1 MNPIKYSDLVKSD
14 DSIQKLI
21 TELSELKAM
30 YSDVADL
37 IKKGAVEV
45 KASLTQTSG
54 ATNESREVIKK
65 AADDASR
72 LERAERELSFALS
85 ETGAR
90 VAELKML
97 TGQANRE
104 SKDMAT
110 FAHAAKNS
118 YTEMKSE
125 LKLTVDSLKSLS
137 KEQALNSVEG
147 AKLIAKVIDLKT
159 QIKEYDDALKLN
171 IKTQIDSTKVE
182 KDANASGQARNS
194 ILAMLMQAEEKLA
207 FAKSEENK
215 QLKLYSTLIKE
226 ANEVSKLNAI
236 ISNTQEGSYDRLSA
250 QYSLNKIQLNKMSL
264 AERES
269 TESGKALVK
278 QTFDIYQ
285 EMIRLQEVT
294 GKHSLSVGNYRKS
307 WDGLGM
313 SVSQIVRELPA
324 AAVSLNTFFLGISN
338 NVPILVDEIQR
349 LRYQNKLLAAE
360 GKATISVAGGIVK
373 ALFSWNTALVI
384 LLTVFSMFGKDI
396 IKWIGDLFRGE
407 AAIKSTKDAI
417 KDLNKVLKEGTNEYG
432 SHLTSYKLLQN
443 EWKNLKTLKDREDW
457 LKRNSS
463 AFRELDVECNNV
475 NDADNIFVKNTT
487 AMVEAFRY
495 RAKAAAAQEL
505 AEKKYSEAL
514 VKREEANLKNVQ
526 KPTFVESVSTNV
538 KAVGAG
544 FYGPDSDLSL
554 ETRLSKQA
562 TKDRKERVN
571 SLYDEAEAAEKD
583 ADTYFDLAT
592 SYSETAQA
600 SLKAA
605 GIEENINEKKQKKQK
620 QNRDLTDT
628 LDKQGAELR
637 KKYALSVTALE
648 RNEFVKQRKEA
659 FDTYNAEADAL
670 MVKYRKNEKILAD
683 EGKQYK
689 KLTDTQKQ
697 EINDSQKLITDTIAN
712 YQLELTQKLYDIE
725 MDRQINELE
734 ILNTTIQL
742 RLNAVKQGT
751 DDELKIRLEG
761 IEIQRKLALAQN
773 ARLPKAQRQDESV
786 INASFAKQTTTVTS
800 DFGVSDFDKQQ
811 ALDDA
816 EFNQIIRSEN
826 RKTIFK
832 LEQEKKRWEYLVKE
846 AEKGSIDMS
855 KKEIDTIKATIKG
868 IDSQI
873 KNIDSKESL
882 LEKFGFND
890 DQISEFKDATN
901 IVVEQLKSIFDAEVQ
916 LAQQALEAA
925 NERVEVAKS
934 AYDAEIEARNN
945 GYANKVFTAK
955 RELELEKANQ
965 LQKQKLLEEAQ
976 KRQEAVNTIVQASSL
991 VTASAN
997 IWSSL
1002 SAIPIIGPA
1011 LALAMI
1017 GTMWTSF
1024 GIAKVKARQVTTQSE
1039 KYGEGGFEFLEG
1051 GSHASGNDINI
1062 GLTGRGKQRKAEGG
1076 EALAIINKRNTRK
1089 YRKVIPE
1096 IIDSLNKGTFEHKYM
1111 AANNVDAYTINNNE
1125 TIIDLS
1131 TIEDRLDKIYNQ
1143 SKHKLYNV
1151 NGKIIETKG
1160 NTTRITK
1167 YED

>member
-21 TELSELKAM
+21 SELTELKSIYA
-30 YSDVADL
+30 DVADL
-37 IKKGAVEV
+37 VKKGAIEI
-45 KASLTQTSG
+45 KSSLTQASG
-54 ATNESREVIKK
+54 ATNESREAIRK

-72 LERAERELSFALS
+72 LEKAERELAFALS

-97 TGQANRE
+97 TSQANKE

-110 FAHAAKNS
+110 YAHATSSS
-118 YTEMKSE
+118 YNEMKSE
-125 LKLTVDSLKSLS
+125 LKLTVDALKNLS
-137 KEQALNSVEG
+137 KEQALNSIEG
-147 AKLIAKVIDLKT
+147 AKLIAKVLELKT
-159 QIKEYDDALKLN
+159 QIKDYDDALKLN
-171 IKTQIDSTKVE
+171 IKTQIEATKVE
-182 KDANASGQARNS
+182 KDANTSGQARNTV
-194 ILAMLMQAEEKLA
+194 LTQLLQAEEKLA

-226 ANEVSKLNAI
+226 ANEVAKLNAVI
-236 ISNTQEGSYDRLSA
+236 ANTQEGSYDRLSA
-250 QYSLNKIQLNKMSL
+250 QYSLNKIQLNKMSV

-278 QTFDIYQ
+278 QTYDIYQ

-338 NVPILVDEIQR
+338 NVPILVDEIQK

-373 ALFSWNTALVI
+373 ALFSWNTILVI

-407 AAIKSTKDAI
+407 AAVRSITEAVN
-417 KDLNKVLKEGTNEYG
+417 DLNKQLKEGGNEYG
-432 SHLTSYKLLQN
+432 SHLTKYKLLQN
-443 EWKNLKTLKDREDW
+443 EWKNLKTLKDREEW

-475 NDADNIFVKNTT
+475 NDADNIFVKNTS
-487 AMVEAFRY
+487 AMVEAFKF

-505 AEKKYSEAL
+505 AEKKYADAF
-514 VKREEANLKNVQ
+514 VKREEANLKAMQ
-526 KPTFVESVSTNV
+526 KPGILEGFSTNV
-538 KAVGAG
+538 RAIGAG
-544 FYGPDSDLSL
+544 IYGPDSDLSF
-554 ETRLSKQA
+554 ETRLQKQA
-562 TKDRKERVN
+562 VKDRKDRVN
-571 SLYDEAEAAEKD
+571 SLYDEAKAAEKD
-583 ADTYFDLAT
+583 ADTYFDLAN
-592 SYSETAQA
+592 SYNETAKA

-605 GIEENINEKKQKKQK
+605 GIEEYIKEGKDKKERQK
-620 QNRDLTDT
+620 RDLDST
-628 LDKQGAELR
+628 LDKQSAELR
-637 KKYALSVTALE
+637 KKYAESVTALE
-648 RNEFVKQRKEA
+648 KDEFVKQRKEA
-659 FDTYNAEADAL
+659 FDTYNSEVDAL

-683 EGKQYK
+683 EGKLYK
-689 KLTDTQKQ
+689 KLTDSQKQ
-697 EINDSQKLITDTIAN
+697 EINDSQQLITDTIAN
-712 YQLELTQKLYDIE
+712 YQLELNQRLYDIE

-734 ILNTTIQL
+734 ILDSTIRL
-742 RLNAVKQGT
+742 RLDAVKQGS
-751 DDELKIRLEG
+751 EEEIRIRLQA
-761 IEIQRKLALAQN
+761 IEVQRKLALAQN
-773 ARLPKAQRQDESV
+773 AKLPKAQRQDESL
-786 INASFAKQTTTVTS
+786 INASFAKQITTVNS
-800 DFGVSDFDKQQ
+800 DYGLSEFDKQQ

-826 RKTIFK
+826 RKTKFK
-832 LEQEKKRWEYLVKE
+832 LEQEKKRWEYLVNA

-916 LAQQALEAA
+916 LAQKALEAA
-925 NERVEVAKS
+925 NERVEIAKS

-976 KRQEAVNTIVQASSL
+976 KRQEAVNSITQASSL

-1062 GLTGRGKQRKAEGG
+1062 GMTKSGKHRKAEGG
-1076 EALAIINKRNTRK
+1076 EALAIINKKNTKR
-1089 YRKVIPE
+1089 YRSLIPE
-1096 IIDSLNKGTFEHKYM
+1096 VIDSLNKGTFEHKFM
-1111 AANNVDAYTINNNE
+1111 SMNNVDALNINSNE
-1125 TIIDLS
+1125 TIVDLS
-1131 TIEDRLDKIYNQ
+1131 NIEDKLDKIYSQ
-1143 SKHKLYNV
+1143 SKNRV
-1151 NGKIIETKG
+1151 INANGKIIETKG

>member
-1 MNPIKYSDLVKSD
+1 V
-14 DSIQKLI
+14 
-21 TELSELKAM
+21 
-30 YSDVADL
+30 
-37 IKKGAVEV
+37 
-45 KASLTQTSG
+45 
-54 ATNESREVIKK
+54 
-65 AADDASR
+65 
-72 LERAERELSFALS
+72 
-85 ETGAR
+85 
-90 VAELKML
+90 
-97 TGQANRE
+97 
-104 SKDMAT
+104 
-110 FAHAAKNS
+110 
-118 YTEMKSE
+118 
-125 LKLTVDSLKSLS
+125 
-137 KEQALNSVEG
+137 
-147 AKLIAKVIDLKT
+147 
-159 QIKEYDDALKLN
+159 
-171 IKTQIDSTKVE
+171 
-182 KDANASGQARNS
+182 
-194 ILAMLMQAEEKLA
+194 QAEEKLA

-226 ANEVSKLNAI
+226 ANEVAKLNAI
-236 ISNTQEGSYDRLSA
+236 IANTQEGSYDRLSA
-250 QYSLNKIQLNKMSL
+250 QYSLNKIQLNKMSV

-278 QTFDIYQ
+278 QTYDIYQ

-338 NVPILVDEIQR
+338 NVPILVDEIQK

-360 GKATISVAGGIVK
+360 GKATISVAGGIIK
-373 ALFSWNTALVI
+373 ALFSWNTVLVI

-407 AAIKSTKDAI
+407 AAVRSVTEAVS
-417 KDLNKVLKEGTNEYG
+417 DLNKQLKEGGNEYG
-432 SHLTSYKLLQN
+432 SHLTKYKLLQN
-443 EWKNLKTLKDREDW
+443 EWKNLKTLKDREEW

-463 AFRELDVECNNV
+463 AFRELDVQCTNV
-475 NDADNIFVKNTT
+475 NDADNIFVKNTS
-487 AMVEAFRY
+487 AMVEAFKF

-505 AEKKYSEAL
+505 AEKKYAEAF
-514 VKREEANLKNVQ
+514 VKREEANLKAMQ
-526 KPTFVESVSTNV
+526 KPGILEGFSTNV
-538 KAVGAG
+538 RAIGAG
-544 FYGPDSDLSL
+544 IYGPDSDLSL
-554 ETRLSKQA
+554 ETRLQKQA
-562 TKDRKERVN
+562 LKDRKDIVN
-571 SLYDEAEAAEKD
+571 SLYDEANAAEKD
-583 ADTYFDLAT
+583 ADTYFDLAN
-592 SYSETAQA
+592 SYNETAKA

-605 GIEENINEKKQKKQK
+605 GIEEYIKEGKDKKERQK
-620 QNRDLTDT
+620 RDLDST
-628 LDKQGAELR
+628 LDKQSAELR
-637 KKYALSVTALE
+637 KKYAESVTALE
-648 RNEFVKQRKEA
+648 RDEFVKQRKEA
-659 FDTYNAEADAL
+659 FDTYNSEVDAL

-683 EGKQYK
+683 EGKLYK
-689 KLTDTQKQ
+689 KLTDSQKQ
-697 EINDSQKLITDTIAN
+697 EINDSQQLITDTIAN
-712 YQLELTQKLYDIE
+712 YQLELNQRLYDIE

-734 ILNTTIQL
+734 ILDSTIRL
-742 RLNAVKQGT
+742 RLDAVKQGS
-751 DDELKIRLEG
+751 EEEIRIRLQA
-761 IEIQRKLALAQN
+761 IEVQRKLALAQN
-773 ARLPKAQRQDESV
+773 AKLPKAQRQDESL
-786 INASFAKQTTTVTS
+786 INASFAKQITTVNS
-800 DFGVSDFDKQQ
+800 DYGLSEFDKQQ

-826 RKTIFK
+826 RKTKFK
-832 LEQEKKRWEYLVKE
+832 LEQEKKRWEYLVSA

-916 LAQQALEAA
+916 LAQKALEAA
-925 NERVEVAKS
+925 NERVEIAKS

-976 KRQEAVNTIVQASSL
+976 KRQEAVNSITQASSL

-1062 GLTGRGKQRKAEGG
+1062 GMTKSGKQRKAEGG
-1076 EALAIINKRNTRK
+1076 EALAIINKKNTKR
-1089 YRKVIPE
+1089 YRSLIPE
-1096 IIDSLNKGTFEHKYM
+1096 VIDSLNKGTFEHKFM
-1111 AANNVDAYTINNNE
+1111 SMNNVDALNINTNE
-1125 TIIDLS
+1125 TVIDLS
-1131 TIEDRLDKIYNQ
+1131 NIEDKLDKIYSQ
-1143 SKHKLYNV
+1143 SKNRV
-1151 NGKIIETKG
+1151 INANGKIIETKG